1 MLHRYVNITTLRL
14 VKYLI
19 LTMNNPLVGD
29 FVKTPKIHSN
39 YLTSFTNYEVI
50 YADGKYFRIIAD
62 DDELTHCT
70 LTNDSHINN
79 KDWTIIKKDELH
91 SQP

>member
-29 FVKTPKIHSN
+29 FVKTPKIHSD

-50 YADGKYFRIIAD
+50 YADGDLFQIK
-62 DDELTHCT
+62 DDEHERLFCT
-70 LTNDSHINN
+70 PTNDGHINGQ
-79 KDWTIIKKDELH
+79 DWTLIKKDELH